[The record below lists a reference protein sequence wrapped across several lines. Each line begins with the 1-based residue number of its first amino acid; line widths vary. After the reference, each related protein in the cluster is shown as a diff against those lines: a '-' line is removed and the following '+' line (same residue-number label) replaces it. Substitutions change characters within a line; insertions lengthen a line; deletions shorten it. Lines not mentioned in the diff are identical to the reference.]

1 MKLAHKDQALLDGRE
16 GAGAQF
22 AMELL
27 VQFAEAVGAPE
38 LIDTESVHVDGC
50 IYKGQA
56 SLDFVEAFVQRK
68 GKVRVPTTLNTGS
81 INLCAPHGYFG
92 PSDLKAASTR
102 LMLAYAELGGQPTF
116 TCAPY
121 QTIYRPRFGQQIAWG
136 ESNAIVFANSVI
148 GARTNRYGDFLDLCC
163 AMTGRVPYYG
173 LHLVENRRAQ
183 IAVEVDVDVSA
194 MDRQVLCVVVGHIVG
209 KQCGNRIPAIIG
221 LPASLTDDDLKALG
235 AVAASAGSVALFH
248 VVGRTP
254 EAKTLDEAC
263 QNVRPQE
270 VITIGEREFEDT
282 LRHLSTVDD
291 GSPLRAVSL
300 GTPHYSLQE
309 FEQLLPMLKAPRAA
323 VDVYIST
330 GRQVFSE
337 LQSLG
342 MVAPLEA
349 WGVTLIVDA
358 CTYNSPSMR
367 EGAGPVMTN
376 SGKWAYYAPNNLGI
390 ETAFGSTAECVVS
403 AQAGR
408 VVRL

>member
-1 MKLAHKDQALLDGRE
+1 MKLSSSDRALLE
-16 GAGAQF
+16 GKEGDGAQF
-22 AMELL
+22 AMQLL
-27 VQFAEAVGAPE
+27 VQFSEAVGASKF
-38 LIDTESVHVDGC
+38 IDAESVHVDGC

-81 INLCAPHGYFG
+81 VNLCAPHGYFG
-92 PSDLKAASTR
+92 SSGLKVASTR
-102 LMLAYAELGGQPTF
+102 LMHAYAELGCQPTF

-121 QTIYRPRFGQQIAWG
+121 QTIYRPKFGQQIAWG

-183 IAVEVDVDVSA
+183 MVVEVAVDVDA
-194 MDRQVLCVVVGHIVG
+194 MDRQVLCIVVGHIVG
-209 KQCGNRIPAIIG
+209 KRCGNKIPAIVG
-221 LPASLTDDDLKALG
+221 LPAFLTDDDLKALG

-254 EAKTLDEAC
+254 EAKTLEEAC
-263 QNVRPQE
+263 QNVRPPE
-270 VITIGEREFEDT
+270 TITIRKSDFEET
-282 LRHLSTVDD
+282 LRHLSTVGE

-309 FEQLLPMLKAPRAA
+309 FELLLAMLKPPRAA

-330 GRQVFSE
+330 GRQVYEE
-337 LQSLG
+337 LQTLK
-342 MVAPLEA
+342 MVAPLES

-367 EGAGPVMTN
+367 EGVGCVMTN

-390 ETAFGSTAECVVS
+390 ETAFGSTAECVAS
-403 AQAGR
+403 ARAGR

>member
-1 MKLAHKDQALLDGRE
+1 MKLAQKDLALLDGEE
-16 GAGAQF
+16 GSGPQF
-22 AMELL
+22 AMQLL
-27 VQFAEAVGAPE
+27 VQFAHAVDAPE
-38 LIDTESVHVDGC
+38 FIDTESVHVDGC

-81 INLCAPHGYFG
+81 VNLCAPHGYFG
-92 PSDLKAASTR
+92 SSDLKAASTR
-102 LMLAYAELGGQPTF
+102 LMLAYAELGCQPTF

-121 QTIYRPRFGQQIAWG
+121 QTIYRPKFGQQIAWG

-183 IAVEVDVDVSA
+183 IVVEVDMEVEA
-194 MDRQVLCVVVGHIVG
+194 LDRQVLCVVVGHIVG
-209 KQCGNRIPAIIG
+209 KRCGNRIPAIVG

-235 AVAASAGSVALFH
+235 AVAASTGSVALFH
-248 VVGRTP
+248 VIGRTP
-254 EAKTLDEAC
+254 EADTLNHAC
-263 QNVRPQE
+263 QNVRPQKT
-270 VITIGEREFEDT
+270 ITIRKSDFEET
-282 LRHLSTVDD
+282 LRHLSTVGN
-291 GSPLRAVSL
+291 GSLLRAVSL

-309 FEQLLPMLKAPRAA
+309 FEQLVPMLKSPRAA

-330 GRQVFSE
+330 GRQVYNE
-337 LQSLG
+337 LQDRG
-342 MVAPLEA
+342 IVGTLEA

-367 EGAGPVMTN
+367 EGAGAVMTN

-390 ETAFGSTAECVVS
+390 ETAFGSTAECVAS